1 MRNENG
7 NANTEVLGVITGLV
21 FMACEVDIGTLV
33 QSKHLNDAMLVIRD
47 STMHVHEKDLNSQIV
62 SLLAH
67 LVMGRNTRQLVWQY
81 LDTVTVGLLCS
92 CCKQDNKL
100 IG

>member
-1 MRNENG
+1 M
-7 NANTEVLGVITGLV
+7 LTGLV
-21 FMACEVDIGTLV
+21 FMACEVDLGTLT
-33 QSKHLNDAMLVIRD
+33 QSKHLNDAMLAIRE
-47 STMHVHEKDLNSQIV
+47 SAMHVQEKDLNSQIV

-92 CCKQDNKL
+92 CLKLDNKL